1 MPAHVRARRLA
12 PLVLSLLLAACAPDA
27 WHAESAFDAYLDRVR
42 INCWNY
48 NIGSTTIP
56 ELMPDAL
63 TTNVYFMD
71 VTSRFYYGKTSRAD
85 YLEALD
91 ATYMAR
97 ADSPGVACIL
107 AQMPKT
113 LDAPPPLPG
122 K

>member
-1 MPAHVRARRLA
+1 MPTPFRVRRLA
-12 PLVLSLLLAACAPDA
+12 ALALPLLLCACAPDA
-27 WHAESAFDAYLDRVR
+27 WHADSAFDAYLDRVR
-42 INCWNY
+42 INCWDY

-63 TTNVYFMD
+63 TTDVYFMD
-71 VTSRFYYGKTSRAD
+71 VTSRYYYGKTSRAD

-107 AQMPKT
+107 AQMPSAQ
-113 LDAPPPLPG
+113 DAPPPLPA

>member
-1 MPAHVRARRLA
+1 MVHLHPARRWVPLA
-12 PLVLSLLLAACAPDA
+12 LPLLLAACAPDA
-27 WHAESAFDAYLDRVR
+27 WHAENAFDAYLDRVR
-42 INCWNY
+42 INCWHFNV
-48 NIGSTTIP
+48 GSTTIP

-71 VTSRFYYGKTSRAD
+71 VTSRYFYGKTSRAD

-97 ADSPGVACIL
+97 ADSPGVACIH
-107 AQMPKT
+107 AQMPNAQ
-113 LDAPPPLPG
+113 DAPPPLPA